1 MCTRFVI
8 CVVNAIIFPF
18 PFSFL
23 SRAREKHIGF
33 SFVSHCRMKICHSLQ
48 PHDDFSLSYMRRDFL
63 FISILCFC
71 LKYILSL
78 CLQFIH
84 HEDSLLCFFWNN
96 FLLNSLRYFYKFFFI
111 SFENASTKEIW
122 RLFFIIVNNLA
133 QYIMFKYNKYIY
145 NFEFFHSLY
154 QFASD
159 SHLRC
164 SYVGSSCWD
173 KII

>member
-1 MCTRFVI
+1 MQSFFHFLSLFCRGREKNILDFLLYLIVEWKFVI
-8 CVVNAIIFPF
+8 HCSLMMIFLYLTWEEISSLYRFYAFALSIFWVCVCNSWR
-18 PFSFL
+18 FSV
-23 SRAREKHIGF
+23 I
-33 SFVSHCRMKICHSLQ
+33 
-48 PHDDFSLSYMRRDFL
+48 
-63 FISILCFC
+63 
-71 LKYILSL
+71 
-78 CLQFIH
+78 
-84 HEDSLLCFFWNN
+84 FFWNN

-111 SFENASTKEIW
+111 SFKNVSTKEIK